1 MKNIFNEKTS
11 TTLNARQGFS
21 SGVISASSFCSL
33 KLTKEKIA
41 MERIKNAIIH
51 PSFV

>member
-21 SGVISASSFCSL
+21 SDVISASSCYSL
-33 KLTKEKIA
+33 KEKKVA